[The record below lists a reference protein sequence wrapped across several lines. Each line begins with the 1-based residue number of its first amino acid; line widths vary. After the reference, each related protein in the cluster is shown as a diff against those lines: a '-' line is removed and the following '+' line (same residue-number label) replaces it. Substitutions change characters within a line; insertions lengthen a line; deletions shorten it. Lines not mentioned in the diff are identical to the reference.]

1 MENAYWYSSEG
12 VLIIIIHL
20 EYIFHPLVRPPDC
33 CPAHTEEN
41 YLRRHFTHWK
51 MMKFTDLHA
60 ILPYY
65 CYSVFADKYT
75 KLGIES
81 DAVFFLSLTDVHSAF
96 SSEHNLRFLGQDRIW
111 MLVPPCIVIS
121 KVLFNAA

>member
-20 EYIFHPLVRPPDC
+20 EYFFHPLVRRPDC

-51 MMKFTDLHA
+51 MMKFTDLHT

-75 KLGIES
+75 KLGIEL

-96 SSEHNLRFLGQDRIW
+96 SCAFL
-111 MLVPPCIVIS
+111 S
-121 KVLFNAA
+121 KTGYEC